1 MVLAEVGLG
10 AFPPGAHE
18 PVIQTGADGGAYQRN
33 HATRPLLNH
42 LSAGARGDTLDD
54 AWDELVDN
62 FFLQKF
68 AADIDS
74 GRAGGGDPEFG
85 DFAIGVELK
94 TVNQAQLLNRA
105 HGDGGKD
112 AEIGD
117 DGDQPAKAEA
127 GALNGC
133 ESHSA
138 VNYIVGHR
146 VEFAYLERIY
156 SVIAA
161 DGHPVSSSELY
172 QESCRINLNRGVG
185 ARQARDQR
193 LFGASAQPRFGFRI
207 GHCINHSAARR
218 RMPSGHSSP
227 CASITVTPKNIM
239 STGKLQIVPLGGL
252 GEFGM
257 NCMAV
262 RWGDDIIVIDA
273 GLMFPEAELLG
284 VDIVVPDISYLIENR
299 QRVRGIIL
307 THGHEDHI
315 GALPWILSELKVP
328 VWGTEFTLAYVEDKL
343 DEHGLL
349 EDADL
354 REMHAGERFK
364 AGVFTVHPIRVTH
377 SLVDCVALAIH
388 TPLGVIIH
396 TGDFKVDPT
405 PTDNHLF
412 DLHSFAEYGKQGVL
426 ALFQDSTNVER
437 KGYTPSERAVRRK
450 FDEVFAHT
458 QRRLFISCFS
468 SSIHRIR
475 LAVELAHQHGRKV
488 AFVGRSM
495 NNSAEIAEDLGY
507 LEIPDGLVIN
517 PGEMKNFPPEKVCVM
532 ISGTQGEPMS
542 ALSRAAVDNHKH
554 AKIEKGDTVVLSSRI
569 IPGNEKT
576 IYRMIDHLFRREAHV
591 IYEDSTSPPIHV
603 SGHAS
608 QEELKL
614 IINLVKPKYFIP
626 VHGEY
631 RQLKLHAEMAGAMH
645 SSVGKV
651 MLIESGDI
659 LEFDEH
665 NARKAGRVNV
675 GRVCIDSGSR
685 TDVVEDLIIKDRRH
699 LSEDGIVLPIIAI
712 NKLTGRVETAPE
724 IVTRGFNPGED
735 GLLDGARRIVE
746 DTLAHSSEEE
756 KADYGVIKEKIRAD
770 LKRYISRQTQK
781 RPLIMPVIL
790 EI

>member
-1 MVLAEVGLG
+1 MRSRRSKLFVSQRG
-10 AFPPGAHE
+10 FPLHSCAR
-18 PVIQTGADGGAYQRN
+18 IRN
-33 HATRPLLNH
+33 HP
-42 LSAGARGDTLDD
+42 
-54 AWDELVDN
+54 
-62 FFLQKF
+62 
-68 AADIDS
+68 
-74 GRAGGGDPEFG
+74 
-85 DFAIGVELK
+85 
-94 TVNQAQLLNRA
+94 
-105 HGDGGKD
+105 
-112 AEIGD
+112 
-117 DGDQPAKAEA
+117 
-127 GALNGC
+127 
-133 ESHSA
+133 
-138 VNYIVGHR
+138 
-146 VEFAYLERIY
+146 
-156 SVIAA
+156 
-161 DGHPVSSSELY
+161 
-172 QESCRINLNRGVG
+172 
-185 ARQARDQR
+185 
-193 LFGASAQPRFGFRI
+193 
-207 GHCINHSAARR
+207 
-218 RMPSGHSSP
+218 MP
-227 CASITVTPKNIM
+227 
-239 STGKLQIVPLGGL
+239 TGKLLVIPLGGL

-299 QRVRGIIL
+299 ERVRGIIL

-315 GALPWILSELKVP
+315 GALPWILSELNVP

-349 EDADL
+349 DDADL
-354 REMHAGERFK
+354 REMRAGERFK
-364 AGVFTVHPIRVTH
+364 VGAFTIHPLRVTH

-388 TPLGVIIH
+388 TPLGVVIH

-450 FDEVFAHT
+450 FDEIFAHT
-458 QRRLFISCFS
+458 RRRLFISCFS

-488 AFVGRSM
+488 AFIGRSM

-507 LEIPDGLVIN
+507 LEIPEGLVIN
-517 PGEMKNFPPEKVCVM
+517 PGEIKNFAPEKVCVM

-569 IPGNEKT
+569 IPGNEKA

-591 IYEDSTSPPIHV
+591 IYDDGSSPPVHV

-626 VHGEY
+626 IHGEY
-631 RQLKLHAEMAGAMH
+631 RQLKLHAELAAAMH
-645 SSVGKV
+645 GSVEQV
-651 MLIESGDI
+651 ILIESGDI
-659 LEFDEH
+659 LEFDDLG
-665 NARKAGRVNV
+665 ARKAGRVSV

-724 IVTRGFNPGED
+724 IVMRGFAAGED
-735 GLLDGARRIVE
+735 GFLPEARQVVMQ
-746 DTLAHSSEEE
+746 TLEVSSDEE
-756 KADYGVIKEKIRAD
+756 KADYGVIKEKIRQD
-770 LKRYISRQTQK
+770 LKRFIVKRSAR

>member
-1 MVLAEVGLG
+1 MA
-10 AFPPGAHE
+10 
-18 PVIQTGADGGAYQRN
+18 
-33 HATRPLLNH
+33 
-42 LSAGARGDTLDD
+42 
-54 AWDELVDN
+54 
-62 FFLQKF
+62 
-68 AADIDS
+68 
-74 GRAGGGDPEFG
+74 
-85 DFAIGVELK
+85 
-94 TVNQAQLLNRA
+94 
-105 HGDGGKD
+105 
-112 AEIGD
+112 
-117 DGDQPAKAEA
+117 
-127 GALNGC
+127 
-133 ESHSA
+133 
-138 VNYIVGHR
+138 
-146 VEFAYLERIY
+146 
-156 SVIAA
+156 
-161 DGHPVSSSELY
+161 
-172 QESCRINLNRGVG
+172 
-185 ARQARDQR
+185 
-193 LFGASAQPRFGFRI
+193 
-207 GHCINHSAARR
+207 
-218 RMPSGHSSP
+218 
-227 CASITVTPKNIM
+227 
-239 STGKLQIVPLGGL
+239 TGKLQIIPLGGL

-262 RWGDDIIVIDA
+262 RVGDDIIVIDA

-284 VDIVVPDISYLIENR
+284 VDIVVPDISYLVENR

-315 GALPWILSELKVP
+315 GALPWILSELNVP
-328 VWGTEFTLAYVEDKL
+328 VWGTEFTLAYIEDKL

-349 EDADL
+349 DDADL
-354 REMHAGERFK
+354 REMRPNQRFK
-364 AGVFTVHPIRVTH
+364 AGSFTIHPIQVTH

-388 TPLGVIIH
+388 TPLGVVIH

-405 PTDNHLF
+405 PTDNKLF

-450 FDEVFAHT
+450 FDEIFAHT
-458 QRRLFISCFS
+458 KRRLFISCFS
-468 SSIHRIR
+468 SSIHRIK
-475 LAVELAHQHGRKV
+475 LAAELAHQHGRKV
-488 AFVGRSM
+488 AFIGRSM
-495 NNSAEIAEDLGY
+495 NNSSEIAEDLGY
-507 LEIPDGLVIN
+507 IEVPEGLVIN
-517 PGEMKNFPPEKVCVM
+517 PGEMRNFPPEKVCVL

-554 AKIEKGDTVVLSSRI
+554 AKIEKNDTVVLSSRI

-591 IYEDSTSPPIHV
+591 IYDDGSYPPVHV

-626 VHGEY
+626 IHGEY
-631 RQLKLHAEMAGAMH
+631 RQLKLHAEMAASMH
-645 SSVGKV
+645 NSVGKV

-659 LEFDEH
+659 LEFDELG
-665 NARKAGRVNV
+665 ARKAGRVNV
-675 GRVCIDSGSR
+675 GRVCIDSGNR

-712 NKLTGRVETAPE
+712 NKLSGRVETPLE

-735 GLLDGARRIVE
+735 GLMAGARQIVME
-746 DTLAHSSEEE
+746 TLAQSSEEE

-770 LKRYISRQTQK
+770 LKRYISKQTQR